1 MQYEETPTTKTKFN
15 AKENALKELARVGT
29 LSILWYIAKRHKFGL
44 IATWAVI
51 ATMLVLCPP
60 LPQIILSL
68 VV

>member
-1 MQYEETPTTKTKFN
+1 MEYIETGTKKTKVT
-15 AKENALKELARVGT
+15 AKESALKELARVGT

-44 IATWAVI
+44 IATWAVV

-60 LPQIILSL
+60 LPQIILGL

>member
-60 LPQIILSL
+60 LPQIILGL

>member
-1 MQYEETPTTKTKFN
+1 MQYEETPTKTKVT

-60 LPQIILSL
+60 LPQIILGL